1 MNKKGFTPHHIKFGF
16 LERGWKGALK
26 ASFHIKARASGRGAG
41 FTLIEVLVG
50 LVILAIGLLAIAG
63 MQLTSVKG
71 NFFSSNLTQ
80 ASVLAQDRLE
90 VLRSLAWGHAD
101 LTGGTHNE
109 GTIPNTIFTREY
121 TVAVIAGTTMLDITV
136 TVRWRDDTDHSVSF
150 STVRSQ

>member
-1 MNKKGFTPHHIKFGF
+1 LNKK
-16 LERGWKGALK
+16 
-26 ASFHIKARASGRGAG
+26 G

-63 MQLTSVKG
+63 MQLNSVKG

-90 VLRSLAWGHAD
+90 ILRNLPWDDGALDA
-101 LTGGTHNE
+101 TTFNE

-121 TVAVIAGTTMLDITV
+121 TVNLVPGTVMKEITV
-136 TVRWRDDTDHSVSF
+136 TVRWRDDSDHSVSF

>member
-1 MNKKGFTPHHIKFGF
+1 LNRK
-16 LERGWKGALK
+16 
-26 ASFHIKARASGRGAG
+26 G

-63 MQLTSVKG
+63 MQITSVRG

-90 VLRSLAWGHAD
+90 ILRNLNFNDSALSV
-101 LTGGTHNE
+101 GTHSD
-109 GTIPNTIFTREY
+109 G
-121 TVAVIAGTTMLDITV
+121 VIAGTNLSRDYTVSLVPGTTMLNITV
-136 TVRWRDDTDHSVSF
+136 TVRWRDNSDHSVSF

>member
-1 MNKKGFTPHHIKFGF
+1 MNKRGFTPHHMKPRS
-16 LERGWKGALK
+16 LKRGWKGALK
-26 ASFHIKARASGRGAG
+26 ASFPTKPRASARDAG

-63 MQLTSVKG
+63 MQITSVKG

-90 VLRSLAWGHAD
+90 LLRSFAWGHDD

-109 GTIPNTIFTREY
+109 GTITRDFTREY
-121 TVAVIAGTTMLDITV
+121 TVAVIPGTTMLDITV

-150 STVRSQ
+150 STVRSE

>member
-1 MNKKGFTPHHIKFGF
+1 LTKK
-16 LERGWKGALK
+16 
-26 ASFHIKARASGRGAG
+26 G

-63 MQLTSVKG
+63 MQLSSVKG
-71 NFFSSNLTQ
+71 NSFSSNLTQ

-101 LTGGTHNE
+101 LTGGMHNE
-109 GTIPNTIFTREY
+109 GAIAGTIFTREY
-121 TVAVIAGTTMLDITV
+121 TITVIPGTTMLEIVV
-136 TVRWRDDTDHSVSF
+136 TVRWRDDSDHSISF

>member
-1 MNKKGFTPHHIKFGF
+1 LNKK
-16 LERGWKGALK
+16 
-26 ASFHIKARASGRGAG
+26 G

-50 LVILAIGLLAIAG
+50 LIILAIGLLAIAG
-63 MQLTSVKG
+63 MQLNSVKG

-90 VLRSLAWGHAD
+90 ILRSLNWGHGD
-101 LTGGTHNE
+101 LAGGAHNE

>member
-1 MNKKGFTPHHIKFGF
+1 MNKRGFS
-16 LERGWKGALK
+16 LV
-26 ASFHIKARASGRGAG
+26 
-41 FTLIEVLVG
+41 EVLVG

-63 MQLTSVKG
+63 MQITSVKG

-90 VLRSLAWGHAD
+90 ILRGLAWDHGDQSAGLHQ
-101 LTGGTHNE
+101 E

-121 TVAVIAGTTMLDITV
+121 RVAVIPGTTMLDITV

>member
-1 MNKKGFTPHHIKFGF
+1 MNKRGFITPHHVKPR
-16 LERGWKGALK
+16 LLTR
-26 ASFHIKARASGRGAG
+26 SAG

-63 MQLTSVKG
+63 MQITSVKG
-71 NFFSSNLTQ
+71 NFFSSSLTQ

-90 VLRSLAWGHAD
+90 ILRSLAWGHAD
-101 LTGGTHNE
+101 LAGGAHNE
-109 GTIPNTIFTREY
+109 GTINTIFTREY
-121 TVAVIAGTTMLDITV
+121 TVAVIPGTTMLDITV

>member
-1 MNKKGFTPHHIKFGF
+1 MKPRSLK
-16 LERGWKGALK
+16 RGWKGPLK
-26 ASFHIKARASGRGAG
+26 ASFPTKPRASGRDAG

-121 TVAVIAGTTMLDITV
+121 TVAVIPGTTMLDITV

>member
-1 MNKKGFTPHHIKFGF
+1 MNK
-16 LERGWKGALK
+16 R
-26 ASFHIKARASGRGAG
+26 G

-71 NFFSSNLTQ
+71 NSFSNNLTQ

-90 VLRSLAWGHAD
+90 ILRNLPWGHDD
-101 LTGGTHNE
+101 LSGGTHLE
-109 GTIPNTIFTREY
+109 GTIPGTIFTREY
-121 TVAVIAGTTMLDITV
+121 VITVIPGTTMLDITV
-136 TVRWRDDTDHSVSF
+136 TVRWRDDADRSVSF

>member
-1 MNKKGFTPHHIKFGF
+1 MNKK
-16 LERGWKGALK
+16 
-26 ASFHIKARASGRGAG
+26 G

-90 VLRSLAWGHAD
+90 ILRNLPWGHDD
-101 LTGGTHNE
+101 LSAGTHDE
-109 GTIPNTIFTREY
+109 GTIPNTIFTRQY
-121 TVAVIAGTTMLDITV
+121 TVAVIPGTTMIDITV

>member
-1 MNKKGFTPHHIKFGF
+1 MNKK
-16 LERGWKGALK
+16 
-26 ASFHIKARASGRGAG
+26 G

-63 MQLTSVKG
+63 MQITSVKG

-90 VLRSLAWGHAD
+90 VLRSLAWGHDD
-101 LTGGTHNE
+101 LTGGMHNE
-109 GTIPNTIFTREY
+109 GTINTIFTREY